1 MTGSGNNTYLLAS
14 LGAALLIDAGVG
26 DRRHLADLETALADT
41 GTRLEHVVV
50 THGHR
55 DHAAGAPAIAAGHPA
70 AAFSKN
76 PWPVEDAQYAVPWR
90 AIDEGD
96 TIAIGDEEVVALRT
110 PGHSPDHLAF
120 WHEESGALF
129 TGDLVVAGSS
139 VMIHASRGGNLG
151 DYMASLERVLLLGP
165 RVLHPAHGD
174 RIDDPPAVL
183 TAYLAHRRM
192 RERQVVDALRAGH
205 EDVEAIAGSIY
216 HDLDPAL
223 MPAARENVRAHLEK
237 LQADGAAFAQN
248 GRWQLS

>member
-1 MTGSGNNTYLLAS
+1 
-14 LGAALLIDAGVG
+14 
-26 DRRHLADLETALADT
+26 
-41 GTRLEHVVV
+41 
-50 THGHR
+50 
-55 DHAAGAPAIAAGHPA
+55 
-70 AAFSKN
+70 
-76 PWPVEDAQYAVPWR
+76 
-90 AIDEGD
+90 
-96 TIAIGDEEVVALRT
+96 
-110 PGHSPDHLAF
+110 
-120 WHEESGALF
+120 
-129 TGDLVVAGSS
+129 
-139 VMIHASRGGNLG
+139 MIHASRGGNLG